1 VVGYLIAGSFEEDTE
16 AIDQPLSRKG
26 FFVVATNVLDEE
38 ELPALDLIALYKSQG
53 TSIGTEFRFF
63 KDPLFFADAFFLKTE
78 RRIMALTMIMG
89 LALLVYAL
97 AEEELRRT
105 LKALKES
112 VPNQKRKPTTRPTMR
127 LIFHIMDGIHW
138 IPARGDPKG
147 TVWMKDVQKKIVAFK
162 CQHPTVGGV
171 RLTYMMLDQG
181 VVAVSPSTVFRVLRE
196 AGISSRWTL
205 PDGRKASRQ
214 GFHQPQRPHEQWHS
228 DISYIN
234 LRGTH
239 YFFIS
244 VLDGYSRAIVFWDLC
259 LSMTS
264 ADVELVIQR
273 ALETLPKGLAKPR
286 IISDN
291 GPQYLSTEFRSAL
304 RDQEVVHS
312 RIRVGHPKSNG
323 KIERFPKTLKSEC
336 VRTQALG
343 GFEEAKTIL
352 ATYVHEYNYERLHW
366 ALNDLTPADTLKG
379 KETIKQRLERR
390 KNALEK
396 ARKDRRQRQARLR
409 QESRSA

>member
-1 VVGYLIAGSFEEDTE
+1 MTHLKERAGFPIKKSL
-16 AIDQPLSRKG
+16 AVLS
-26 FFVVATNVLDEE
+26 
-38 ELPALDLIALYKSQG
+38 LPA
-53 TSIGTEFRFF
+53 
-63 KDPLFFADAFFLKTE
+63 
-78 RRIMALTMIMG
+78 
-89 LALLVYAL
+89 
-97 AEEELRRT
+97 RT
-105 LKALKES
+105 YHRWTCLSGKKPRPEGV
-112 VPNQKRKPTTRPTMR
+112 VPK
-127 LIFHIMDGIHW
+127 GHW
-138 IPARGDPKG
+138 ILPEERE
-147 TVWMKDVQKKIVAFK
+147 KIVAFK
-162 CQHPTVGGV
+162 RQHPTVGGV

-181 VVAVSPSTVFRVLRE
+181 IVAVSPSTVFRVLRE
-196 AGISSRWTL
+196 AGLSSRWTL

-228 DISYIN
+228 DIAYIN

-259 LSMTS
+259 LSMTT

-291 GPQYLSTEFRSAL
+291 GPQYLSTEFRAYL

-312 RIRVGHPKSNG
+312 RIRVGHPQSNG
-323 KIERFPKTLKSEC
+323 KIERFHKTLKSEC

-352 ATYVHEYNYERLHW
+352 AAYVHEYNHERLHS
-366 ALNDLTPADTLKG
+366 ALNYLTPADYLKG
-379 KETIKQRLERR
+379 EETIKQRLERR

-396 ARKDRRQRQARLR
+396 ARNDRRQRQTLLR
-409 QESRSA
+409 QETRSA